1 MSFNTVWSIEHADPN
16 KRFSI
21 KGQPV
26 ELGQPVLLEHCG
38 TSHYLA
44 SDLIEYRNDFGVEY
58 EVSVHSHA
66 TLNKSQS
73 LSLEKS
79 GKQAAGTPT
88 KFQED
93 QNIWSFVAS
102 QDPSTDFDPTVEQ
115 AAGQAGGKTTV
126 GKPSAERVL
135 TPIEVFA
142 TIKQKLLQQGGYGL
156 RGLSKVF
163 KRIDQNGNGKLD
175 SQEFCEVLNDF
186 GVCGDRESLKCLF
199 EVCDKNK
206 DGNMDYNEFLKFLRG
221 EMNAARKN
229 VIAMAYAK
237 LDKNRDGKV
246 TLDDIAKNYSAQKHP
261 EVISGRKKPED
272 VYRAFMKNWNT
283 EVADDIVT
291 QEEFTD
297 YYKDLSALIPND
309 DYFIIMVKNAW
320 KL

>member
-1 MSFNTVWSIEHADPN
+1 MKA
-16 KRFSI
+16 
-21 KGQPV
+21 QPI

-58 EVSVHSHA
+58 EVSVHSYA

-79 GKQAAGTPT
+79 GKQAAGAPT

-102 QDPSTDFDPTVEQ
+102 RDPSTDFDPTVEQ
-115 AAGQAGGKTTV
+115 VGGRTTGTIV
-126 GKPSAERVL
+126 GKSSAERSL
-135 TPIEVFA
+135 TPVEVFA
-142 TIKQKLLQQGGYGL
+142 DIKQKLLQQGGYGL

-163 KRIDQNGNGKLD
+163 KRIDQSGNGKLD
-175 SQEFCEVLNDF
+175 AQEFCEVLDDF
-186 GVCGDRESLKCLF
+186 GVCGDKEALKCLF
-199 EVCDKNK
+199 GVCDKNK

-221 EMNAARKN
+221 EMSNARMN
-229 VIAMAYAK
+229 VVTMAYAK

-261 EVISGRKKPED
+261 EVIGGRKKPED
-272 VYRAFMKNWNT
+272 IYRQFMKNWNT

-291 QEEFTD
+291 LDEFID
-297 YYKDLSALIPND
+297 YYRDISALIPND
-309 DYFIIMVKNAW
+309 DYFITMVKNAW